1 MSEPN
6 MKNDLKMDQGQ
17 REPVIGKPST
27 KKPVKCP
34 TCGQL
39 TTELYLCDTAGCQYA
54 KRSGCLNDGFDWVY
68 GVYKCPNGH
77 AAHIAWSSTDKA
89 ANV

>member
-1 MSEPN
+1 MSEPDMEN
-6 MKNDLKMDQGQ
+6 DPKNAHELTETTKGTL
-17 REPVIGKPST
+17 GT

-39 TTELYLCDTAGCQYA
+39 TTVLYICNTAGCTYA

-68 GVYKCPNGH
+68 GVYKCPSGH
-77 AAHIAWSSTDKA
+77 VAHIAWSSTDKDV
-89 ANV
+89 NT